1 MCEPVDLMN
10 NWLEATGLIS
20 LWLVAILRAPAAI
33 QHPRQRALWLG
44 VCLTAVTTTLYQEPV
59 IQVLGSLIGEANLI
73 DLSRH
78 VSHTISATVLLY
90 FVLVATDRQRHTWLL
105 MAIGAVTVAI
115 TIWLN
120 LSAPPHVRS
129 TITTPELPLIYWLFC
144 FGFYLVVDVISV
156 AVCWRYGHQAG
167 PRILRWSLWIFGL
180 SRLFGCLLWILF
192 STYLITHIAVL
203 LSSIPALTGIELL
216 LQATSVLLPGIA
228 AAQHNLAQ
236 RHILWTL
243 WPLWQSLTGAI
254 PNINLPGSGSRLGTL
269 VTTVGTLNWR
279 VYRLVI
285 EIRDAGLTLRAYVT
299 PATVAAAQQFVTAR
313 QIPLADLD
321 AAAAACWLETARQA
335 KLAGNSPRSTVSD
348 ITSPGGK
355 NLQEEIEFLLNV
367 ARFHA
372 GPLPAEFAA
381 NYPAEVA

>member
-1 MCEPVDLMN
+1 MGISAET
-10 NWLEATGLIS
+10 AGLVS
-20 LWLVAILRAPAAI
+20 LWLVAILRAPAAARN
-33 QHPRQRALWLG
+33 PRQRPLWLG
-44 VCLTAVTTTLYQEPV
+44 VCLIAVTTTLYQEPV
-59 IQVLGSLIGEANLI
+59 IQMLGRLIGDVNLI
-73 DLSRH
+73 DLTRH
-78 VSHTISATVLLY
+78 VSHTITATVMLY
-90 FVLVATDRQRHTWLL
+90 CVLVAAGRQRHTRLL
-105 MAIGAVTVAI
+105 VSIGAVTVAA

-120 LSAPPHVRS
+120 LSAPSHARS
-129 TITTPELPLIYWLFC
+129 TITTPELPLVYWLFS

-156 AVCWRYGHQAG
+156 AVCWRYGQRAG
-167 PRILRWSLWIFGL
+167 PKTLRWSLWIFGM

-192 STYLITHIAVL
+192 PAYLITHIPVL
-203 LSSIPALTGIELL
+203 LSYIPALTGIELL
-216 LQATSVLLPGIA
+216 LQAASVLLPGITT
-228 AAQHNLAQ
+228 AQHNLAQ
-236 RHILWTL
+236 RRILWTL
-243 WPLWQSLTGAI
+243 WPLWQSLTGTI
-254 PNINLPGSGSRLGTL
+254 PNITLPGSGSRLGTL

-299 PATVAAAQQFVTAR
+299 PATIAAAQQFVTAR

-367 ARFHA
+367 ARFYA
-372 GPLPAEFAA
+372 GPLPAEFVA